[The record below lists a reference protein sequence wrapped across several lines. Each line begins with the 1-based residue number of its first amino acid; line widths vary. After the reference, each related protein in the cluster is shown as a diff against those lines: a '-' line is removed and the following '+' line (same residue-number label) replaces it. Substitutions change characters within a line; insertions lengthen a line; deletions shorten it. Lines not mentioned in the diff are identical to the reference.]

1 MSIIQEKQPYVMNMC
16 CICHL
21 VNICCGAAVKTLLM
35 SPEDL
40 IIDIYSYFKQSSKRK
55 EEY

>member
-1 MSIIQEKQPYVMNMC
+1 MSIIQEKQPYVINMC

-21 VNICCGAAVKTLLM
+21 VNICCGAAVKTLPK

-40 IIDIYSYFKQSSKRK
+40 TIDIYSYFKQSSKRK